1 MKRILLAI
9 LDPITAIILGL
20 VGFGCVLQA
29 FGLY

>member
-9 LDPITAIILGL
+9 IDPLFAIILGL
-20 VGFGCVLQA
+20 AGFGCVLQA